1 MAFNYYYGNQAD
13 QFSFVRI
20 PKLMLKDKQFAD
32 LSLAA
37 KMLYGLLLDRMGLS
51 MKNGWLDEENRVY
64 IIYQISEIMDD
75 LGYSK
80 KKSIEFLG
88 ELEAFGLIEK
98 KRRGLGLSNIIYVK
112 SFMSGTSR
120 GVENDTS
127 ENEDFEAGSEDSD
140 EGTSNSAS
148 KEPKISD
155 ISRKKTLDKP
165 ARSEKACRSVDVY
178 TSRGVKTTLQEVS
191 KITLQEVSIT
201 TPQEVPESAP
211 LKSKNN
217 INNTYCMDNES
228 NLILSPGRAAEP
240 VDKSIRCEVDEVTAY
255 TKIIKKNIEFD
266 CLMERYPYE
275 QQLVEG
281 IFDLILETVLTK
293 GETILIASN
302 QYPREL
308 VKSKFLK
315 LTFSHIEY
323 VIGCFKSNTTK
334 VLNIKKYLLATL
346 FNAPSTIDGYYQAEV
361 NHDFPQY
368 ASAR

>member
-20 PKLMLKDKQFAD
+20 PKLMLKDKRFAD

-51 MKNGWLDEENRVY
+51 MKNGWLDDENRVY
-64 IIYQISEIMDD
+64 IIYQISEIQED

-80 KKSIEFLG
+80 KKAIEFLG
-88 ELEAFGLIEK
+88 ELEAFDLIEK

-127 ENEDFEAGSEDSD
+127 GNPDSDPAKEDSD
-140 EGTSNSAS
+140 GGASDSAS
-148 KEPKISD
+148 EEPKIKVSE
-155 ISRKKTLDKP
+155 RKKPLDSTVKWGK
-165 ARSEKACRSVDVY
+165 SSRSVDGY
-178 TSRGVKTTLQEVS
+178 TSRGVESTLQEVS
-191 KITLQEVSIT
+191 KSSLQEVSIT
-201 TPQEVPESAP
+201 TPQEVPKSAP
-211 LKSKNN
+211 LKSNSN

-228 NLILSPGRAAEP
+228 NLISSPGKASVP
-240 VDKSIRCEVDEVTAY
+240 VDKLMRCDIDEMTAY
-255 TKIIKKNIEFD
+255 SEIIKKNIEFD

-281 IFDLILETVLTK
+281 IFDLILETVLAK

-315 LTFSHIEY
+315 LSFSHIEY

-368 ASAR
+368 AAAR